1 MRIRPLAL
9 VAAVTLGLASHSA
22 WGACDDAGRKARGLP
37 PCSLDA
43 PYRTRVEAGMAREEA
58 GDLEGALAAYLDASR
73 VKRYEAESYY
83 ALLDAGRV
91 QYKLGR
97 YRDAIEN
104 LTAVL
109 SRLDH
114 ELQVAREE
122 AIPRFPVPGFTVES
136 LLDLMDA
143 QAEAEALITASR
155 ARLRKQR

>member
-1 MRIRPLAL
+1 MCLRP
-9 VAAVTLGLASHSA
+9 VTVIAAIILSLASHSA
-22 WGACDDAGRKARGLP
+22 LGACDDAEQKDRGLP

-43 PYRTRVEAGMAREEA
+43 PYRTRVEAGMAQEEA
-58 GDLEGALAAYLDASR
+58 GDLVAALAAYLDASR

-104 LTAVL
+104 LTVVV
-109 SRLDH
+109 SKIEH

-122 AIPRFPVPGFTVES
+122 AMPKFLVPGFTVKS

-143 QAEAEALITASR
+143 KAEAEALITASR
-155 ARLRKQR
+155 ARLRKLR